1 MTLSD
6 KRFRRMKRGN
16 PGITVRFRIAGG
28 ICALALA
35 IAAAPAG
42 AATDP
47 ANAQW
52 EEFLPALSTSTQV
65 QPGRVPYCRRA
76 KIVCIDTE
84 ITRLSRAQRD
94 FGCDHRGVFST
105 TYLELTR
112 QLREELHAGGFK
124 KQLLDRRYL
133 YTEDAVFANVYFQT
147 LKDWKRGAPVPE
159 AWRIALETARDG
171 EVNGAQDMLLG
182 INAHVQNDMPFVL
195 ASLGLRTR
203 DGASRKPDHDLVNQV
218 LEHAYQRVVDAVA
231 ARYDPFVATT
241 NSSATPLDDMA
252 GLELVKE
259 WREQVW
265 RNAEQLVDASSDD
278 EREQVAEQI
287 KQNAAQWAQGMAS
300 FQTPGDRARRD
311 AYCAGQLG
319 G

>member
-1 MTLSD
+1 M
-6 KRFRRMKRGN
+6 
-16 PGITVRFRIAGG
+16 
-28 ICALALA
+28 
-35 IAAAPAG
+35 AAAPASG
-42 AATDP
+42 QSHP

-52 EEFLPALSTSTQV
+52 EAYLPALSGATET
-65 QPGRVPYCRRA
+65 QPGKVPYCRRA

-84 ITRLSRAQRD
+84 IARLSRAQRD
-94 FGCDHRGVFST
+94 FHCDHRAVFST

-112 QLREELHAGGFK
+112 QLREELHAGPFK

-159 AWRIALETARDG
+159 AWRIALQTARDG

-203 DGASRKPDHDLVNQV
+203 DGASRKPDHDLINQI
-218 LEHAYQRVVDAVA
+218 LDHAYQRVVDAVA
-231 ARYDPFVATT
+231 SRYDPFVATT
-241 NSSATPLDDMA
+241 NSSATPFDDAA
-252 GLELVKE
+252 GLEMVKE

-265 RNAEQLVDASSDD
+265 RNADELVDASSGD
-278 EREQVAEQI
+278 EREQIAERIQE
-287 KQNAAQWAQGMAS
+287 NAAQWAQGMAA

-311 AYCAGQLG
+311 AYCAERLAGR
-319 G
+319 